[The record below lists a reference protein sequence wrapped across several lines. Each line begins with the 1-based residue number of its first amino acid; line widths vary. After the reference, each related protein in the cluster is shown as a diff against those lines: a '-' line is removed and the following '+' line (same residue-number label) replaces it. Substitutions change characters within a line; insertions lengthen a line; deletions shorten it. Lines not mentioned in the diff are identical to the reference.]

1 MNQQKNTLYPSEVHS
16 PMEVEVKIYRPSP
29 KGPVLA
35 DASVTLNGCFAIRG
49 IQIREGKNG
58 PFVSM
63 PSRPVTIVLRT
74 MPPMPAHSDTSCS
87 TVCSRPLRQNI
98 ALPCERL
105 FAVFALASI
114 LEYIL
119 PIKRGSRKLG
129 CSIRTALQGSLA
141 KSQP

>member
-1 MNQQKNTLYPSEVHS
+1 MNQQKNALYPSEVHS

-63 PSRPVTIVLRT
+63 PCRQVWGEFRDIWFPCTREFKQTFDQAVLNAYH
-74 MPPMPAHSDTSCS
+74 ME
-87 TVCSRPLRQNI
+87 LRQ
-98 ALPCERL
+98 AEQK
-105 FAVFALASI
+105 
-114 LEYIL
+114 E
-119 PIKRGSRKLG
+119 
-129 CSIRTALQGSLA
+129 RTAPKMGGMSEM
-141 KSQP
+141 K

>member
-1 MNQQKNTLYPSEVHS
+1 MNQQKNALYPSEAHS

-63 PSRPVTIVLRT
+63 PSRQVKGEYRDVCFPCTKEFKQAFDQTVLEAYQ
-74 MPPMPAHSDTSCS
+74 ME
-87 TVCSRPLRQNI
+87 LRQKEE
-98 ALPCERL
+98 P
-105 FAVFALASI
+105 VQSG
-114 LEYIL
+114 
-119 PIKRGSRKLG
+119 PVMGG
-129 CSIRTALQGSLA
+129 MGM
-141 KSQP
+141 

>member
-1 MNQQKNTLYPSEVHS
+1 MNQQKNARYPSEVHS

-63 PSRPVTIVLRT
+63 PSRQVKGEYRDICFPCTKEFKQAFDQTVLEAYQ
-74 MPPMPAHSDTSCS
+74 ME
-87 TVCSRPLRQNI
+87 LRQKEE
-98 ALPCERL
+98 P
-105 FAVFALASI
+105 VQSG
-114 LEYIL
+114 
-119 PIKRGSRKLG
+119 PVMGG
-129 CSIRTALQGSLA
+129 MGM
-141 KSQP
+141 